1 MDIRVDTTS
10 EVPIRQQLA
19 EQIVF
24 LIATERLKPG
34 EALPSVRELARR
46 MKIHHNTVSEAY
58 QDLVRHNWVQRKRGA
73 RLCVPARADLT
84 AHVKAKSLDELI
96 NITIRAARELG
107 FPLQSLRERLI
118 ERLLSEPP
126 DHVLVVEKDMGLS
139 RIICS
144 EIQQALPWPVR
155 SCTRAELSAKP
166 GLAIGALAIAQF
178 HVTDEVDALLPKD
191 RPVVPIRFA
200 SADEHVERVR
210 SLRQPSNIFIVSTSA
225 RFLQT
230 ARAILAP
237 AVGTRHSLREILLS
251 EEAPSISGADIL
263 FCDSIA
269 SRMIRSKSRV
279 IEYRLLDAESLAY
292 VAATMKA
299 YLAKV

>member
-10 EVPIRQQLA
+10 EVPIRQQLV

-34 EALPSVRELARR
+34 ESLPSVRELARR

-58 QDLVRHNWVQRKRGA
+58 QDLVSNNWLQRKRGA
-73 RLCVPARADLT
+73 RLSVPARADLH
-84 AHVKAKSLDELI
+84 ANAKNLDELI
-96 NITIRAARELG
+96 NITIRAARTLG

-118 ERLLSEPP
+118 ERLLAEPP
-126 DHVLVVEKDMGLS
+126 DHFLVVEKDTGLS
-139 RIICS
+139 CIICS

-155 SCTRAELSAKP
+155 SCTREELSAKQS
-166 GLAIGALAIAQF
+166 LAIGALAITQVHA
-178 HVTDEVDALLPKD
+178 TEEVDALLSKD

-200 SADEHVERVR
+200 SADDHVETVR
-210 SLRQPSNIFIVSTSA
+210 SLLEPSNIFIVSTSA

-237 AVGTRHSLREILLS
+237 AVGTRHSLREIFLS
-251 EEAPSISGADIL
+251 DDAPSMAGADIL

-269 SRMIRSKSRV
+269 RQMIRSEARV
-279 IEYRLLDAESLAY
+279 IEHRLLDSESLAY
-292 VAATMKA
+292 VSATMKA
-299 YLAKV
+299 YLTKL